1 MAPRDDID
9 ARIDD
14 LYQLPLNEFT
24 SARNALVKTLRG
36 ADASRVRKLAKPSVV
51 AWAVNQVYWKSRAV
65 YERVM
70 KTGEQL
76 RTAQIAALEGKKKAD
91 VRATGDAHRRAIG
104 DAVQEAQRLAA
115 PSGSHPGPDA
125 LMRTFEA
132 LSLSTEAPEPGRL
145 TEPLQ
150 PAGFE
155 ALAGVTPKSPTHQLA
170 KSPTLTSHASH
181 ERGDKQRERESKEHQ
196 REEKQRRA
204 AIAKAQAALERA
216 KSAEAL
222 ARETLARAER
232 DVRAAEEHLARLQSS
247 S

>member
-1 MAPRDDID
+1 MAPRDGID

-51 AWAVNQVYWKSRAV
+51 AWAVNQVYWQSRAV

-76 RTAQIAALEGKKKAD
+76 RKAQIAALEGKKSD

-115 PSGSHPGPDA
+115 ASGLHPGPDA

-132 LSLSTEAPEPGRL
+132 LSLSTEPPEPGRL

-155 ALAGVTPKSPTHQLA
+155 ALAGVTPKSPTHQAA

-181 ERGDKQRERESKEHQ
+181 ERGDKQREREEKEHQ

-216 KSAEAL
+216 KSSEAL

-232 DVRAAEEHLARLQSS
+232 DVRAAEEHLARVQSS